1 MLPAMSRILLGV
13 SGGISAYKA
22 CELTR
27 LLVKA
32 QHDVIP
38 LVTAGARR
46 FVTEETFLALAR
58 RPANEDVYPHLTRAD
73 LLVVAPCTANTLA
86 KLAHG
91 IADNV
96 LTEAALA
103 HRGPILVAPAMNPR
117 MWQSPATRANVET
130 LTARGVELVGPDE
143 GEMAE
148 GEWGVGRLSEPAE
161 IAQRIEQLLAPG
173 SLAGR
178 RILVTA
184 GGTREPVDS
193 VRFVGNRSSGRM
205 GVALAEEA
213 RRRGAEV
220 IVLAANLSLDVPH
233 GIEVIPTPTADSMR
247 EAALALPDVDVL
259 LLAAAVA
266 DYRPAE
272 TLAGKR
278 AKDERAWT
286 LELQPTEDIA
296 KTLGERKRAGQ
307 VLVAFGAEHGEEGL
321 ERKRAM
327 LETKN
332 ADLVVFNDVGRSDI
346 GFDSADNEVVL
357 ISRDRERAVPKAA
370 KAAIAAAILD
380 EVERL
385 LP

>member
-1 MLPAMSRILLGV
+1 MSRILLGV
-13 SGGISAYKA
+13 SGGIAAYKA

-32 QHDVIP
+32 GHDVVP
-38 LVTAGARR
+38 LVTEGAQR

-58 RPANEDVYPHLTRAD
+58 RPKNEDVYPHLTRAD

-130 LTARGVELVGPDE
+130 LRARGIELTGPDE

-161 IAQRIEQLLAPG
+161 IAARIEQLLAPG

-178 RILVTA
+178 RVLVTA

-220 IVLAANLSLDVPH
+220 IVLAANLAVEVPY
-233 GIEVIPTPTADSMR
+233 GIETIPTPTAESMR
-247 EAALALPDVDVL
+247 DAALALPDVDVL

-272 TLAGKR
+272 ALAGKR
-278 AKDERAWT
+278 AKDGQGWT
-286 LELQPTEDIA
+286 LELEPTDDIA
-296 KTLGERKRAGQ
+296 QALGERKRAGQ
-307 VLVAFGAEHGEEGL
+307 VLVAFGAEHGEDGL

-346 GFDSADNEVVL
+346 AFDSADNEVVL
-357 ISRDRERAVPKAA
+357 ISRERDLAVPKAA
-370 KAAIAAAILD
+370 KAVVAAAILD

-385 LP
+385 LQ

>member
-1 MLPAMSRILLGV
+1 MSRILLGV
-13 SGGISAYKA
+13 TGGIAAYKA

-32 QHDVIP
+32 GHDVIP
-38 LVTAGARR
+38 LVTSGAQR

-58 RPANEDVYPHLTRAD
+58 RPKNEDVYPHLTRAD

-86 KLAHG
+86 KLAQG

-103 HRGPILVAPAMNPR
+103 HRGPVLVAPAMNPR
-117 MWQSPATRANVET
+117 MWMHPATRGNVDT
-130 LTARGVELVGPDE
+130 LRARGVELVGPDE
-143 GEMAE
+143 GELAE
-148 GEWGVGRLSEPAE
+148 GEWGVGRLAEPAE
-161 IAQRIEQLLAPG
+161 IAARAEQLLAPG
-173 SLAGR
+173 SLTGR
-178 RILVTA
+178 RVLITA
-184 GGTREPVDS
+184 GGTREPLDT

-205 GVALAEEA
+205 GLALAEEA

-220 IVLAANLSLDVPH
+220 ILLAANLSLDVPH
-233 GIEVIPTPTADSMR
+233 GVEVIPTPTADAMR
-247 EAALALPDVDVL
+247 DAALALPDVDVA

-272 TLAGKR
+272 VVAGKR
-278 AKDERAWT
+278 PKDEHAWT

-296 KTLGERKRAGQ
+296 RALGERKRPGQ
-307 VLVAFGAEHGEEGL
+307 VLVAFGAEHGADGL
-321 ERKRAM
+321 ARKRAM

-332 ADLVVFNDVGRSDI
+332 ADLVVFNDVGRADI
-346 GFDSADNEVVL
+346 GFDSAENEIVL
-357 ISRDRERAVPKAA
+357 VTRDGERTVPKAS
-370 KAAIAAAILD
+370 KAQIAAAILD

-385 LP
+385 LSVEA

>member
-1 MLPAMSRILLGV
+1 MSRILLGV

-220 IVLAANLSLDVPH
+220 IVLAANLSLDIPH

-296 KTLGERKRAGQ
+296 KTLGERKRDGQ

>member
-1 MLPAMSRILLGV
+1 MSRILLGV
-13 SGGISAYKA
+13 SGGIAAYKA

-32 QHDVIP
+32 GHDVVP
-38 LVTAGARR
+38 LVTEGAQR

-58 RPANEDVYPHLTRAD
+58 RPKNEDVYPHLTRAD

-130 LTARGVELVGPDE
+130 LRARGIELIGPDE

-161 IAQRIEQLLAPG
+161 IAARIEQLLAPG

-178 RILVTA
+178 RVLVTA

-220 IVLAANLSLDVPH
+220 IVLAANLAVEVPY
-233 GIEVIPTPTADSMR
+233 GIETIPTPTAESMR
-247 EAALALPDVDVL
+247 DAALALPDVDVL

-272 TLAGKR
+272 ALAGKR
-278 AKDERAWT
+278 AKDGQGWT
-286 LELQPTEDIA
+286 LELEPTDDIA
-296 KTLGERKRAGQ
+296 QALGERKRAGQ
-307 VLVAFGAEHGEEGL
+307 VLVAFGAEHGEDGL

-346 GFDSADNEVVL
+346 AFDSADNEVVL
-357 ISRDRERAVPKAA
+357 ISRERDLAVPKAA
-370 KAAIAAAILD
+370 KAVVAAAILD

-385 LP
+385 LQ